1 MKKSVVVIFLLISV
15 CSFSQ
20 NGKIYPK
27 NKDIKPG
34 EPNVYVY
41 EPPAGNIVPENPQIN
56 LFYMPSTLRTVP
68 LLKKDGIYEFSVT
81 APDSIL
87 VMLLKVTDQKRKT
100 IDDNAG
106 KGYVVYLKNGT
117 KEESEKA
124 ILSKLRFCEYA
135 NYLLKLNFTPE
146 EVISEFEA
154 LYAQNPAL
162 KQDESYNYY
171 VELKYRKDPA
181 TYKPVLVDCAE
192 KYVKKGDENSLFKA
206 GFIYSQLKMVEKYD
220 EINALVL
227 KKYPKG
233 KFAQGKF
240 FNKFY
245 ETQDRTDTFIM
256 NEINRFAV
264 EFGDA
269 TVQIKDQFEFELLNF
284 YIQKRDTLQIEKC
297 VSRINNKLRVAGIFN
312 QAAWVLTGEDLISL
326 GKDLLFA
333 ERLSKQSIDIIKA
346 MMDDPSREG
355 DKYGL
360 TQTYISYADTYALIM
375 FKEKNYDLAFHY
387 QDEIS
392 RMDEINPDGKERYA
406 LYAEKAKGLEFAKS
420 YIESQLKSGVDSK
433 IMILQLQDIY
443 KKLNLP
449 LSDFEKI
456 KNNWLASTNQQK
468 KEQIIKKYGS
478 QAAIDFTLTNMEG
491 KKVKL
496 SDYKGKMIVLDFWAT
511 WCGPCRGSFPR
522 MQELVKKYKNKNI
535 EFFFVDVWE
544 KKKPAETKKTVSEF
558 ITANKY
564 TFQVLFDYQD
574 DIVSKYKVTGIPS
587 KFLIDKNGN
596 MLFMEG
602 SIDELAALIEE
613 NVD

>member
-1 MKKSVVVIFLLISV
+1 MKKTLIVIFLLISA

-20 NGKIYPK
+20 NSRIYPK

-41 EPPAGNIVPENPQIN
+41 EPPACVIVPENPQIN
-56 LFYMPSTLRTVP
+56 LFYMPSVNRTVR

-87 VMLLKVTDQKRKT
+87 VMQLTVTDQKRKT

-162 KQDESYNYY
+162 KQDESYIYY
-171 VELKYRKDPA
+171 VELKYKKDTA
-181 TYKPVLVDCAE
+181 TYKPILMGYAE
-192 KYVKKGDENSLFKA
+192 RDVKKGDENSLFSAKY
-206 GFIYSQLKMVEKYD
+206 IYSQLKMPEKCD
-220 EINALVL
+220 EISALAV
-227 KKYPKG
+227 KKFPKG

-245 ETQDRTDTFIM
+245 ANQDKTEKFILDEM
-256 NEINRFAV
+256 DRFAI
-264 EFGDA
+264 EFGDT
-269 TVQIKDQFEFELLNF
+269 TVQTKDQFQCALLNY
-284 YIQKRDTLQIEKC
+284 YIQKRDTLQIKKY
-297 VSRINNKLRVAGIFN
+297 VSLINGKLRVAGIFN
-312 QAAWVLTGEDLISL
+312 QTAWALTGEDILSP
-326 GKDLLFA
+326 GKDLPFA
-333 ERLSKQSIDIIKA
+333 ESLSKQSIDIIKA
-346 MMDDPSREG
+346 MMDHPSRED
-355 DKYGL
+355 DKYWL

-375 FKEKNYDLAFHY
+375 FKEKNYDMAFRY

-392 RMDEINPDGKERYA
+392 QLDEINTDGKERYA
-406 LYAEKAKGLEFAKS
+406 LYAEKAKGLDFAKT
-420 YIESQLKSGVDSK
+420 YIESQLKEGVRSK
-433 IMILQLQDIY
+433 LMLLQLQDIY

-449 LSDFEKI
+449 ISDFEK
-456 KNNWLASTNQQK
+456 NNAGWVASSDK
-468 KEQIIKKYGS
+468 KSKEQIIKKYGS
-478 QAAIDFTLTNMEG
+478 LAAIDFTLTNMDG
-491 KKVKL
+491 KKVRL
-496 SDYKGKMIVLDFWAT
+496 SDYKGKMVVLDFWAT

-544 KKKPAETKKTVSEF
+544 KTKPAETKKAVSEF

-574 DIVSKYKVTGIPS
+574 DIVSKYKVNGIPA

-596 MLFMEG
+596 MLFVEG
-602 SIDELAALIEE
+602 SIEKLAALIEE